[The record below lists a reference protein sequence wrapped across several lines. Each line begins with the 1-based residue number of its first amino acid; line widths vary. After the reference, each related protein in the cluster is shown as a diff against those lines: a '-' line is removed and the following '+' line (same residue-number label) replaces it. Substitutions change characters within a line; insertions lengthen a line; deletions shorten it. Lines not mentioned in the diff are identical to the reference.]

1 MRETCTE
8 CTGVPDGRLRDAAPF
23 YEVSNI
29 RRLRMSISSNLARA
43 SVAAVA
49 VFLGSIP
56 VCRLTDV
63 QDPATPRTLAAGQTS
78 FAARSNGDNAN
89 AKTDICHRTGG
100 ATQFILISVA
110 TPAVE
115 AHLAHGD
122 GRLGEAVPGQPGMRF
137 GPNCQAEIAPFHST
151 IFWSARGMVRDT
163 DHNGFGDE
171 IFLNDPL
178 LLSINGFAVEQRGV
192 LEFSIAQLSR
202 LVGHAELNLVVT
214 GAGGHMPFDVQVY
227 MYAGDGAVTLSDF
240 AAGSFA
246 TSFSYAGQT
255 QVTLDVTNALNSL
268 IASHATY
275 AGFNFRAQLPDI
287 ITGPHSIVFS
297 AFDYPLGPTPT
308 LEVRTP

>member
-1 MRETCTE
+1 
-8 CTGVPDGRLRDAAPF
+8 
-23 YEVSNI
+23 
-29 RRLRMSISSNLARA
+29 
-43 SVAAVA
+43 
-49 VFLGSIP
+49 
-56 VCRLTDV
+56 
-63 QDPATPRTLAAGQTS
+63 
-78 FAARSNGDNAN
+78 
-89 AKTDICHRTGG
+89 
-100 ATQFILISVA
+100 
-110 TPAVE
+110 
-115 AHLAHGD
+115 
-122 GRLGEAVPGQPGMRF
+122 MRF

-151 IFWSARGMVRDT
+151 IIWSARGMVRDT
-163 DHNGFGDE
+163 DHNGSGDE

-178 LLSINGFAVEQRGV
+178 LLSINGFAVEQRAV
-192 LEFSIAQLSR
+192 LEFGIAQLSQP
-202 LVGHAELNLVVT
+202 VGHADLNLIVT

-240 AAGSFA
+240 AAGLLA